1 MPAMN
6 SRQPE
11 TETLDA
17 TGRAW
22 PPAAD
27 LVADAGVLERTGAL
41 YERVRDVIPE
51 AEWPLHAALVDAI
64 NRLKRERNAI
74 ILAHNYMTPEI
85 FHCVGDITGDSL
97 KLAQVAAEAEEE
109 VIVQAGV
116 HFMAETAKILSPEKT
131 VLIPDLEAG
140 CSLAESITGEDVRAI
155 RRAYPD
161 YPIVTYVNTS
171 AEVKAECDICCTS
184 SNAVAV
190 VEAIARQRGVD
201 TVILVPDRFLAQNV
215 ASQTDIRILTWQ
227 GECEVHEKFTRD
239 EIMQLRAEHPDA
251 MIITHPECPPDVLRA
266 SDFAGSTGAMAA
278 FVAEHRPAKAI
289 LITECSMSDN
299 VAALNP
305 ATQFIRPCNLCPHM
319 KRITLKGIYD
329 ALREMKH
336 EVMVDEET
344 ARRARQS
351 LRAMLDLPSTGRPPA
366 FDTSREEQPAAF
378 VKV

>member
-1 MPAMN
+1 MH
-6 SRQPE
+6 SRQ
-11 TETLDA
+11 TDIETLD
-17 TGRAW
+17 TIGRAW

-27 LVADAGVLERTGAL
+27 LVANSGVMERTEAL
-41 YERVRDVIPE
+41 YDKVRDVIPE
-51 AEWPLHAALVDAI
+51 AEWPLHAPLVDAI
-64 NRLKRERNAI
+64 NRLKRERGAI

-85 FHCVGDITGDSL
+85 FHCVGDVTGDSL
-97 KLAQVAAEAEEE
+97 KLAQVAAEAEED

-161 YPIVTYVNTS
+161 YPIVTYVNTT

-184 SNAVAV
+184 SNAVGV
-190 VEAIARQRGVD
+190 VEAIARQRDTD
-201 TVILVPDRFLAQNV
+201 TVIMIPDQFLAHNV
-215 ASQTDIRILTWQ
+215 ASQTDVRILTWN
-227 GECEVHEKFTRD
+227 GECEVHEKFTRE

-251 MIITHPECPPDVLRA
+251 MIITRPECPPEVLRV
-266 SDFAGSTGAMAA
+266 SDYSGSTGAMAA
-278 FVAEHRPAKAI
+278 YVAEHRPAKAI

-305 ATQFIRPCNLCPHM
+305 GTRFIRPCNLCPHM
-319 KRITLKGIYD
+319 KRITLEGIYN

-336 EVMVDEET
+336 EIEVDAET
-344 ARRARQS
+344 ARRARRS
-351 LRAMLDLPSTGRPPA
+351 LRAMLELPSDGRPPA
-366 FDTSREEQPAAF
+366 FDIARPEKPATF
-378 VKV
+378 VAV